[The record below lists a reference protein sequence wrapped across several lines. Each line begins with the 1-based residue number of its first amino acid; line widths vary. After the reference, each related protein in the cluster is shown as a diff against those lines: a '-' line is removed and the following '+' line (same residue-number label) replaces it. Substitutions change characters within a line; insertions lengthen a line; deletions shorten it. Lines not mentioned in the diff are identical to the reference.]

1 MFKPFIIILV
11 ALFLLL
17 QYELWFSHGGIK
29 SIMHMNDS
37 IAVQQAQNHK
47 AADRNK
53 ALVSDI
59 RDLKSGNEAIE
70 ERARNNLGLV
80 KKGETFYQVVVPQ
93 KHAEAD
99 S

>member
-1 MFKPFIIILV
+1 MSKPFILVLV
-11 ALFLLL
+11 ALLVLL

-29 SIMHMNDS
+29 SIMHMNQS

-53 ALVSDI
+53 ALESDV

-80 KKGETFYQVVVPQ
+80 KKGERFYQVVRPES
-93 KHAEAD
+93 KG